1 MRNAISQLIKELSSE
16 VFQSHT
22 FEPVVGDVVVNDN
35 PGCKHKGSMG
45 VVQSVQELPNDE
57 GKTATYK
64 CSNSGDSWEKGD
76 TLTKTLDQ
84 LVPAVSQDFAYHII
98 NDIPISESPL
108 NRKSRAFLELVQECK
123 TLIFRGAYK
132 PSLNESCYIFCMSSS
147 RYNNDRKPMMES
159 TSMKI
164 TRKQLR
170 RVIREAMEQQ
180 PPVAE
185 FPDLSDPI
193 ISKFADKTLGPSEG
207 DARDWF
213 TSKQSYTYRA
223 GGSSDQS
230 ITVYHKPDGQYIA
243 RIGGSYSNTL
253 SNDRQAGNH
262 ADAIS
267 AIEAALASGGN
278 PSAGDLLIP
287 VGEKVKPKNYVRQD

>member
-1 MRNAISQLIKELSSE
+1 
-16 VFQSHT
+16 
-22 FEPVVGDVVVNDN
+22 
-35 PGCKHKGSMG
+35 MG
-45 VVQSVQELPNDE
+45 IVQSVQPLPDDQ
-57 GKTATYK
+57 GKTATYE
-64 CSNSGDSWEKGD
+64 CINSGDSWNTGD
-76 TLTKTLDQ
+76 VLTKTLDQ
-84 LVPAVSQDFAYHII
+84 LVPAVSKDFASYIKD
-98 NDIPISESPL
+98 NKPISESALRSDPRSFFGL
-108 NRKSRAFLELVQECK
+108 INECR
-123 TLIFRGAYK
+123 TLIIRGAYK
-132 PSLNESCYIFCMSSS
+132 PSILESCYIFCMASS
-147 RYNNDRKPMMES
+147 RYNNDSKSLVENG
-159 TSMKI
+159 SMRI

-170 RVIREAMEQQ
+170 KVIKEALAVEPQ
-180 PPVAE
+180 

-262 ADAIS
+262 SDAIS

-287 VGEKVKPKNYVRQD
+287 VGEKVKPKSYTGQD